1 MISTKCT
8 INNGVIKVNQYKLN
22 PEEIAK
28 IVSLYAK
35 ITDPEKRIYAQGYL
49 NGLSAT
55 SSAFSSCCGDEKAQ
69 AEPDGPQ
76 AVMDST
82 YEHNEEK
89 RWKQ

>member
-1 MISTKCT
+1 MNPYNLS
-8 INNGVIKVNQYKLN
+8 

-55 SSAFSSCCGDEKAQ
+55 SSAYSSCGGDDAAQ
-69 AEPDGPQ
+69 AEADGPQ
-76 AVMDST
+76 DVPDGT
-82 YEHNEEK
+82 YEPGGEK
-89 RWKQ
+89 R